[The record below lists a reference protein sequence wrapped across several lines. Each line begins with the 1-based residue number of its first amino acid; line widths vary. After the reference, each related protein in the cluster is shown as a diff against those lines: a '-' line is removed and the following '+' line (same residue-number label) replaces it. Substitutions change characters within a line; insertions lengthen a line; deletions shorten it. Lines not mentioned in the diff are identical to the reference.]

1 MDEFSQRTI
10 SLIGEENYHKLKKSV
25 ILIVGVGGV
34 GGFVAEFLT
43 RAGIGSL
50 VIIDGDK
57 IEPSNINR
65 QIIATCNSVGIYKV
79 DAFRE
84 RLLSINPQLKLHTL
98 AKRFNKETKDEIFSY
113 NYDFVVDAIDS
124 VKDKTELIIEAK
136 NRNLQ
141 IISAMGAG
149 NRYDLPAFEVKDVYK
164 TENDGLAKII
174 RKNLRQAGVK
184 DVPCVCAK
192 SIANKSEGVIG
203 SISYYPAA
211 CASVIAAFVVNK
223 LI

>member
-50 VIIDGDK
+50 VIVDGDK

-84 RLLSINPQLKLHTL
+84 RLLSINPQLKLHTF

-149 NRYDLPAFEVKDVYK
+149 NRYDLPSFEVKDVYK

-184 DVPCVCAK
+184 DVPCVCSK
-192 SIANKSEGVIG
+192 SIANKSDGV
-203 SISYYPAA
+203 SYYPAA

>member
-25 ILIVGVGGV
+25 ILILGVGGV

-50 VIIDGDK
+50 VIVDGDK

-124 VKDKTELIIEAK
+124 FKDKTELSIEAK
-136 NRNLQ
+136 NRN
-141 IISAMGAG
+141 
-149 NRYDLPAFEVKDVYK
+149 
-164 TENDGLAKII
+164 
-174 RKNLRQAGVK
+174 
-184 DVPCVCAK
+184 
-192 SIANKSEGVIG
+192 
-203 SISYYPAA
+203 
-211 CASVIAAFVVNK
+211 
-223 LI
+223 